1 MSGTSGWDILGL
13 LGLGGS
19 KSLGDISGAASN
31 LASGNPSA
39 VNQAAWAMNPALT
52 GIPETSQ
59 SLAATTST
67 GGDWKWPSSKE
78 LAETL
83 KGAGKS
89 SGSSSGSGSD
99 DSIKGSSLVS
109 SGAHAGS
116 GGISSDTVYKL
127 LMARATPTVGQQK
140 QGLLGV

>member
-1 MSGTSGWDILGL
+1 MPLSDLWGL
-13 LGLGGS
+13 LGNAG
-19 KSLGDISGAASN
+19 
-31 LASGNPSA
+31 
-39 VNQAAWAMNPALT
+39 QAATNYTDIAAAMNPALVGQA
-52 GIPETSQ
+52 GIANAIPSSAQNVASSINPNWQ
-59 SLAATTST
+59 SAMDS
-67 GGDWKWPSSKE
+67 GSWKWPSSKE

-89 SGSSSGSGSD
+89 SGSSSSGSD